1 MNLKNIKKSTIFFGV
16 FTMILHISAC
26 KNKDESNLNS
36 SIGTFASGPLM
47 DGQFCDIEKISCK
60 LRPDLLRNRQWLS
73 EYLKENTLGNPEAP
87 NRFIRYVQITRKDI
101 EGAVHS
107 CDGESCEARF
117 EKSIALKEI
126 GSMDIPLHVNAKVK
140 MKYLRGKDE
149 KGQVAMHRLS
159 LSSGGMEF
167 DIGEFT
173 EISAKASM
181 IFDARGT
188 GTDLSK
194 LEYRFSF
201 GGELTAKLPYLSFG
215 VQIDERGIGFSS
227 AMSPNFK
234 GEFMSLKLPVISG
247 SHFIAYSEISSNFRK
262 AVREQSY
269 DPATSEYWDQFADR
283 LAEVNGY

>member
-1 MNLKNIKKSTIFFGV
+1 MNLKNIEKSTIVIGV
-16 FTMILHISAC
+16 FIMSLHISAC

-36 SIGTFASGPLM
+36 SIATFASGPLM
-47 DGQFCDIEKISCK
+47 DGKFCDIEKISCK
-60 LRPDLLRNRQWLS
+60 LRADLLKKTNWLS
-73 EYLKENTLGNPEAP
+73 EYLKENSLGNPEAP
-87 NRFIRYVQITRKDI
+87 RSFIRYVPVTRKDI
-101 EGAVHS
+101 ENAAHS
-107 CDGESCEARF
+107 CSGDICEARF
-117 EKSIALKEI
+117 EKSIVLKEI
-126 GSMDIPLHVNAKVK
+126 GSIDIPLQVNAKVK
-140 MKYLRGKDE
+140 VKYYRGKDE
-149 KGQVAMHRLS
+149 KGQVAMRRLS
-159 LSSGGMEF
+159 LSSGGLDF

-173 EISAKASM
+173 EVSAKASM
-181 IFDARGT
+181 LFDARGT

-215 VQIDERGIGFSS
+215 IQIDEIGIGFSS

-247 SHFIAYSEISSNFRK
+247 SHFIPYAEISRNFRK

-269 DPATSEYWDQFADR
+269 DPATSEYWDQFADK